1 MSSAGAAYEGVKQC
15 SLFNVQLSYAIDGGA
30 SRNVLLNDAAP
41 KAPPK
46 MTNDN

>member
-1 MSSAGAAYEGVKQC
+1 VKKC

-30 SRNVLLNDAAP
+30 SRNVFVKDAAP

-46 MTNDN
+46 MTDDN